1 MSSPSSRPGA
11 RPRPLPVTETEVWVV
26 RRRTA
31 AVAGSLLVLLAFW
44 ASAATWFIVFHDDAL
59 AQFMARQSAL
69 QYAYEERVSAL
80 RARLDRVATQKLLEQ
95 DGVETRVAELASR
108 QVALENRQAMLLGLT
123 EAGGEAPPRDPAV
136 ATGALPGRTAPARPA
151 PIPVPSPESLGLRS
165 EVQGPA
171 AQPGLSLRVAGLAAG
186 LAAVAAQQ
194 DLAVD
199 RILRS
204 SHGEAAR
211 LRRIVA
217 DLGLDPARFAAPRP
231 AGLGGPLVPVGA
243 GAFETALLQAQ
254 RSIGERDDLRRI
266 VRSLPLARP
275 TLVDAGLS
283 SQYGYRVDPFTR
295 GLALHTGVDLKAEYG
310 APARAAA
317 AGTVV
322 STDYAGGYGNMVEI
336 DHGHGIATRYA
347 HLSAFTVSPGQTV
360 EAGQIVGRVGSTGRS
375 TGAHLHYETRIDG
388 EPVDPTRFL
397 RAGTVVL
404 AAR

>member
-1 MSSPSSRPGA
+1 MSSPLPRSGSS
-11 RPRPLPVTETEVWVV
+11 PRPVPAAEPEVWVV

-31 AVAGSLLVLLAFW
+31 AAAGALFALLAVW

-59 AQFMARQSAL
+59 ARFMTRQSAL

-95 DGVETRVAELASR
+95 DGVETRIAELASR

-123 EAGGEAPPRDPAV
+123 EPAADAARDSA
-136 ATGALPGRTAPARPA
+136 ASTGALPGRTARQK
-151 PIPVPSPESLGLRS
+151 PVPTPEALGLRS
-165 EVQGPA
+165 ELPDPA
-171 AQPGLSLRVAGLAAG
+171 ATPAPGLSLPLRVAGLEAS
-186 LAAVAAQQ
+186 LDAVAAQQ
-194 DLAVD
+194 SLALD
-199 RILRS
+199 RILQSSRS
-204 SHGEAAR
+204 EAVR
-211 LRRIVA
+211 LRRVVA
-217 DLGLDPARFAAPRP
+217 DLGLDPGRFAPPRS

-243 GAFETALLQAQ
+243 GAFETLLVQAQ
-254 RSIGERDDLRRI
+254 RSVGERDDLRRI
-266 VRSLPLARP
+266 VRGLPLTRP
-275 TLVDAGLS
+275 IVGDAGLS

-322 STDYAGGYGNMVEI
+322 SADYAGGYGNMVEI

-347 HLSAFTVSPGQTV
+347 HLSAFAVSPGQTV
-360 EAGQIVGRVGSTGRS
+360 EAGQIIGRVGSTGRS
-375 TGAHLHYETRIDG
+375 TAPHLHYETRIDG
-388 EPVDPTRFL
+388 EPVDPQRFL
-397 RAGTVVL
+397 RAGAWAL

>member
-1 MSSPSSRPGA
+1 M
-11 RPRPLPVTETEVWVV
+11 V

-31 AVAGSLLVLLAFW
+31 AAAGALFALLAVW

-59 AQFMARQSAL
+59 ARFMTRQSAL

-95 DGVETRVAELASR
+95 DGVETRIAELASR

-123 EAGGEAPPRDPAV
+123 EPAADAARDSA
-136 ATGALPGRTAPARPA
+136 ASTGALPGRTARQK
-151 PIPVPSPESLGLRS
+151 PVPTPEALGLRS
-165 EVQGPA
+165 ELPDPA
-171 AQPGLSLRVAGLAAG
+171 ATPAPGLSLPLRVAGLEAS
-186 LAAVAAQQ
+186 LDAVAAQQ
-194 DLAVD
+194 SLALD
-199 RILRS
+199 RILQSSRS
-204 SHGEAAR
+204 EAVR
-211 LRRIVA
+211 LRRVVA
-217 DLGLDPARFAAPRP
+217 DLGLDPGRFAPPRS

-243 GAFETALLQAQ
+243 GAFETLLVQAQ
-254 RSIGERDDLRRI
+254 RSVGERDDLRRI
-266 VRSLPLARP
+266 VRGLPLTRP
-275 TLVDAGLS
+275 IVGDAGLS

-322 STDYAGGYGNMVEI
+322 SADYAGGYGNMVEI

-347 HLSAFTVSPGQTV
+347 HLSAFAVSPGQTV
-360 EAGQIVGRVGSTGRS
+360 EAGQIIGRVGSTGRS
-375 TGAHLHYETRIDG
+375 TAPHLHYETRIDG
-388 EPVDPTRFL
+388 EPVDPQRFL
-397 RAGTVVL
+397 RAGAWAL